1 VGAQNI
7 DWLHD
12 WDEAFA
18 EARRTNRPVL
28 IVVKKQEDCIGCE
41 QLDAYT
47 YPDPAVRAAIT
58 ERFVPLRFYHTDAK
72 VRDLRLLW
80 LPTNFIYDKRG
91 HEHYRSIN
99 ALKPADFLDVLDI
112 GEALVRMRWAEYGEA
127 VTRLED
133 AAARSSNGP
142 LRPEALYYLGIA
154 RYFRGHH
161 DHAIRDETWAE
172 LVREYPDSIW
182 TQRVPEVLEAAMVQE

>member
-1 VGAQNI
+1 MTTPEI

-18 EARRTNRPVL
+18 ESQRANKPVL
-28 IVVKKQEDCIGCE
+28 IAIKKKDDCIGCE

-47 YPDPAVRAAIT
+47 YPNPAVHAAIT

-112 GEALVRMRWAEYGEA
+112 GEALVRMRWAEYGDA
-127 VTRLED
+127 VDRLE
-133 AAARSSNGP
+133 AAVARSANGP
-142 LRPEALYYLGIA
+142 MRAEAIYYLGIA

-161 DHAIRDETWAE
+161 DHNVRDETWSE
-172 LVREYPDSIW
+172 LVRDYPDSIW
-182 TQRVPEVLEAAMVQE
+182 TQRVPAVLEAAMV

>member
-1 VGAQNI
+1 MTTPEIA
-7 DWLHD
+7 WLHD
-12 WDEAFA
+12 WDQAFA
-18 EARRTNRPVL
+18 ESQQQNKPVL
-28 IVVKKQEDCIGCE
+28 IAVKKKEDCIGCE

-47 YPDPAVRAAIT
+47 YPDPAVHAAIT
-58 ERFVPLRFYHTDAK
+58 ERFIPLRLYHTDAK

-127 VTRLED
+127 VARLED
-133 AAARSSNGP
+133 ATARSTNGP
-142 LRPEALYYLGIA
+142 MRAEALYYLGIA

-161 DHAIRDETWAE
+161 DHDVRDETWAE
-172 LVREYPDSIW
+172 LMREFPDSIW
-182 TQRVPEVLEAAMVQE
+182 TQRVPAVLESAMV

>member
-1 VGAQNI
+1 MTAGI

-12 WDEAFA
+12 WDEALA
-18 EARRTNRPVL
+18 EAQRSNRPL
-28 IVVKKQEDCIGCE
+28 LTVVKKKDDCIGCE

-47 YPDPAVRAAIT
+47 YPDPAVQAAIT
-58 ERFVPLRFYHTDAK
+58 ERFVPLRFYNTDAK

-91 HEHYRSIN
+91 NEFYRSIN
-99 ALKPADFLDVLDI
+99 ALKPADFLDVLDL
-112 GEALVRMRWAEYGEA
+112 GEALVRMRWAEYDLA
-127 VTRLED
+127 VTRLE
-133 AAARSSNGP
+133 AAAQRSENGP
-142 LRPEALYYLGIA
+142 MRAEVLYYLGIA

-172 LVREYPDSIW
+172 LIRAYPDSIW
-182 TQRVPEVLEAAMVQE
+182 TQRVPQVLEAAMT